1 MRRGKEAQTV
11 TFMEDGDEFLLSFD
25 KTATLYAADGFEQ
38 VPREDERPQT
48 PPGV

>member
-38 VPREDERPQT
+38 VPFRED
-48 PPGV
+48 

>member
-11 TFMEDGDEFLLSFD
+11 TFMEGGDEFLLSFD

-38 VPREDERPQT
+38 VPFRED
-48 PPGV
+48 